1 MELSPELLQA
11 AQSLG
16 KLLNEHPAVAE
27 YLLAKAQVD
36 QDAEAA
42 TLESR
47 YDALY
52 NQLVERQD
60 NGEALTHDD
69 LEEYYALGRQL
80 QNHPLIAGRETR
92 FQSVQSLYAS
102 VSELMTAT
110 LGMEFTDF
118 AR

>member
-1 MELSPELLQA
+1 MELSPEILQA

-16 KLLNEHPAVAE
+16 KLLNEHPAVTE

-42 TLESR
+42 ALESR
-47 YDALY
+47 YETIY

-60 NGEALTHDD
+60 NGEVLTHED
-69 LEEYYALGRQL
+69 LEEYYALGRRL

-92 FQSVQSLYAS
+92 FQSVQSLFAS
-102 VSELMTAT
+102 VSDLMTAT